1 MSSIPF
7 EPSPGLVLAGESVAF
22 TGRLSTLSRKQAHG
36 LVTRLGGTPV
46 DEVTARTTVLVVG
59 GEGASQPERSHKLR
73 KVREINGESPGRVRI
88 LDEEAFCRLAGVPTP
103 SDLRRQYYALS
114 DILAMYP
121 TLREDQLRGLQKW
134 QLIRPVVGTHTET
147 YFAFPDLPIIKQ
159 VATELERGV
168 SFRVILRALQASRDG
183 QLAFDFRLDAEPAK
197 IVRLA
202 PLSTAPGVQV
212 ADTTAAERHFL
223 AASALDDGDPAKQRD
238 AASAYRRALDA
249 DPTLVPALVNLAN
262 IHYARED
269 LVEAEALYVRAISIA
284 PGVFEAHF
292 NLGNV
297 FHDGGR
303 LEEAERC
310 YREALRLS
318 PDYADGHFY
327 LAVTLEKLGRSQEA
341 KPHWRAYQRLAP
353 DGEWVELAR
362 EFGE

>member
-7 EPSPGLVLAGESVAF
+7 EPPPGLVLAGEFVAF
-22 TGRLSTLSRKQAHG
+22 TGKLSTLSRKQARG

-59 GEGASQPERSHKLR
+59 AEGTSQPERSHKLR
-73 KVREINGESPGRVRI
+73 KARELNGQTPGRVRI
-88 LDEEAFCRLAGVPTP
+88 LDEEAFCRLAGVLTP
-103 SDLRRQYYALS
+103 SDLRRQYYALT

-121 TLREDQLRGLQKW
+121 ALREDQLRGLQKW
-134 QLIRPVVGTHTET
+134 QLIRPVVGTPTET
-147 YFAFPDLPIIKQ
+147 YFAFPDLPLIKH
-159 VATELERGV
+159 VAAELERGV
-168 SFRVILRALQASRDG
+168 PFRAILRTLQASRDG

-202 PLSTAPGVQV
+202 PPSPASGSAATDA
-212 ADTTAAERHFL
+212 AAAERHFL
-223 AASALDDGDPAKQRD
+223 AASALDDGDPAKQGD
-238 AASAYRRALDA
+238 AARAYRCALDA

-262 IHYARED
+262 IYYARED
-269 LVEAEALYVRAISIA
+269 LVEAEALYVQAISIA
-284 PGVFEAHF
+284 PDVFEAHF

-297 FHDGGR
+297 YHDVGR
-303 LEEAERC
+303 LDEAERC
-310 YREALRLS
+310 YREALRLN

-327 LAVTLEKLGRSQEA
+327 LAVTLEKLGQSLEA

-353 DGEWVELAR
+353 EGEWVELAK

>member
-1 MSSIPF
+1 LI
-7 EPSPGLVLAGESVAF
+7 LAGEFVAF
-22 TGRLSTLSRKQAHG
+22 TGKLSTLSRKQANE
-36 LVTRLGGTPV
+36 LITRLGGTPV
-46 DEVTARTTVLVVG
+46 DAVSTRTTLLVVG
-59 GEGASQPERSHKLR
+59 SEGSSQPDRSHKLKKAR
-73 KVREINGESPGRVRI
+73 LINDENPDRIRI
-88 LDEEAFCRLAGVPTP
+88 LDEDAFCRLTGLPAP
-103 SDLRRQYYALS
+103 SDLRQQYYALS

-134 QLIRPVVGTHTET
+134 QLIRPVVHTHTET
-147 YFAFPDLPIIKQ
+147 YFAFPDLPIIRH
-159 VATELERGV
+159 VAAELERGV
-168 SFRVILRALQASRDG
+168 RLGVILRALQALRHG
-183 QLAFDFRLDAEPAK
+183 QLTFDFRLDAEPAR

-202 PLSTAPGVQV
+202 PPSIPPNVSV

-223 AASALDDGDPAKQRD
+223 AASALDGGDPARQED
-238 AASAYRRALDA
+238 AAREYRRALEA

-284 PGVFEAHF
+284 PAVFEAHF

-297 FHDGGR
+297 YHDVGR
-303 LEEAERC
+303 LDEAEHC
-310 YREALRLS
+310 YHEALRLN

-327 LAVTLEKLGRSQEA
+327 LAVTLEKLGRSPEA

-362 EFGE
+362 EFSE